1 MVTRGVVRLI
11 DDAVKMQELQ
21 VTALAGEVLDGV
33 EHIQQYGFTAHPHP
47 DADCLILNVGA
58 NRAHPIVIAVEDRR
72 YRTKGLAEGEVALY
86 TDEDGSGGHRIHF
99 KRGNIIELVA
109 GASSIVMTPAG
120 ITINTSTLDVVKV

>member
-1 MVTRGVVRLI
+1 
-11 DDAVKMQELQ
+11 
-21 VTALAGEVLDGV
+21 
-33 EHIQQYGFTAHPHP
+33 
-47 DADCLILNVGA
+47 
-58 NRAHPIVIAVEDRR
+58 VIAVEDRR